1 MPGLSG
7 RNEDDSMQ
15 RIYLG
20 IAFLSVMALVFTS
33 LIALDKMI
41 GG

>member
-1 MPGLSG
+1 
-7 RNEDDSMQ
+7 MQ

-20 IAFLSVMALVFTS
+20 IAFIGVIGLVFAS

>member
-1 MPGLSG
+1 
-7 RNEDDSMQ
+7 MQ

-20 IAFLSVMALVFTS
+20 IAFLSVAGLVFAS
-33 LIALDKMI
+33 LLAIDKML

>member
-1 MPGLSG
+1 
-7 RNEDDSMQ
+7 MQ

-20 IAFLSVMALVFTS
+20 IAFLGVMGLVLAS
-33 LIALDKMI
+33 LIALNKMI

>member
-1 MPGLSG
+1 
-7 RNEDDSMQ
+7 MQ

-20 IAFLSVMALVFTS
+20 ITFLGVVGLVFAS
-33 LIALDKMI
+33 LLALGKML